1 VFARVAPLS
10 PTATA
15 QSTYDVAPPYAR
27 YAKSLTLG
35 SAKKLQLFNNDNN
48 NNSLNNQN

>member
-1 VFARVAPLS
+1 MFARLAAFS
-10 PTATA
+10 PTTTA

-35 SAKKLQLFNNDNN
+35 SAKKLQLFNNN
-48 NNSLNNQN
+48 NNSLNNQT

>member
-1 VFARVAPLS
+1 VFARVAAFS

-35 SAKKLQLFNNDNN
+35 SAKKLQLFNNNN
-48 NNSLNNQN
+48 NNSLNNQT